1 MLVVLALRSQKENK
15 EMLAVACIST
25 ARMHRLG
32 FTARATQWN
41 NGQPYGQLFH
51 FACNNWRRAGKSE
64 EGEAREAK
72 CLLCARR
79 SSLIKSRWPND
90 ERAELR

>member
-1 MLVVLALRSQKENK
+1 MALRSQKEN
-15 EMLAVACIST
+15 EGMLAVACIST
-25 ARMHRLG
+25 ARMHSLG
-32 FTARATQWN
+32 FTREQRNGIMVNPMGNFFTLHVITGEGPARVK
-41 NGQPYGQLFH
+41 
-51 FACNNWRRAGKSE
+51 RGK
-64 EGEAREAK
+64 AREAK